1 MTKRFIVTLPGLE
14 QEFEVGIPT
23 LDSEDI
29 VLRIVTRESTFDRN
43 TVQVIINC
51 MTENAGED
59 NIQMNEV
66 TIEDRQNS
74 YECGFD
80 FLTDDIGMVHVDVE
94 FVGRKTWVTVSF

>member
-1 MTKRFIVTLPGLE
+1 MTKRFIVTLPGVE

-29 VLRIVTRESTFDRN
+29 VLRIITRSSSFDMH
-43 TVQVIINC
+43 TIQIVINC

-59 NIQMNEV
+59 NIQMDEV
-66 TIEDRQNS
+66 TIEDRNKG
-74 YECGFD
+74 YACGFD